1 MKASDLRIGNLV
13 QSYADIIT
21 VEYVDKLLLKGFFH
35 RDIIYNTSIQ
45 IKHCKPIPLTEEWL
59 VKLGFTRHH
68 ADYSNNVIYIKN
80 VPDNTE
86 FEWGVYPNELGSGI
100 QIQNRKLLKY
110 VHQLQNL
117 YHALTGEELTIK
129 DEVY

>member
-1 MKASDLRIGNLV
+1 MEASELRIGNSIMQDDDFVFVTWWRLELMENNK
-13 QSYADIIT
+13 I
-21 VEYVDKLLLKGFFH
+21 EY
-35 RDIIYNTSIQ
+35 
-45 IKHCKPIPLTEEWL
+45 KPIPLTEEWL

-100 QIQNRKLLKY
+100 QIQNRKILKY